1 MVYICD
7 AVLEK
12 MDLESGFQKIFA
24 SVTDAEL
31 SGDSAY
37 IYIGGVEK
45 LENLS
50 KRLSGGIDAFI
61 SGVLFLCL
69 VKSLVE
75 CEFLRNIW
83 KEVVMYLTAMSSC
96 NAMRRPYSPLL
107 LEGRVV
113 CRMMVTDEQDRKG
126 VKDLMFLSSLSFCL
140 GIDESES
147 LSYSFF

>member
-31 SGDSAY
+31 SCYSAY
-37 IYIGGVEK
+37 IYIGGVKE

-61 SGVLFLCL
+61 SRILLLCL
-69 VKSLVE
+69 VTSLVE
-75 CEFLRNIW
+75 SKFL
-83 KEVVMYLTAMSSC
+83 C
-96 NAMRRPYSPLL
+96 
-107 LEGRVV
+107 RVRHKV
-113 CRMMVTDEQDRKG
+113 CVDFASMGAGDAVRGPCAT
-126 VKDLMFLSSLSFCL
+126 
-140 GIDESES
+140 ESYE
-147 LSYSFF
+147 

>member
-1 MVYICD
+1 MVYICK
-7 AVLEK
+7 AILQK

-61 SGVLFLCL
+61 SGVLFL
-69 VKSLVE
+69 
-75 CEFLRNIW
+75 
-83 KEVVMYLTAMSSC
+83 
-96 NAMRRPYSPLL
+96 
-107 LEGRVV
+107 
-113 CRMMVTDEQDRKG
+113 
-126 VKDLMFLSSLSFCL
+126 
-140 GIDESES
+140 
-147 LSYSFF
+147 

>member
-24 SVTDAEL
+24 SVTDAEF

-37 IYIGGVEK
+37 IYICGVKELK
-45 LENLS
+45 NLS

-69 VKSLVE
+69 VTSLVE
-75 CEFLRNIW
+75 SKFLCCIW
-83 KEVVMYLTAMSSC
+83 HK
-96 NAMRRPYSPLL
+96 
-107 LEGRVV
+107 V
-113 CRMMVTDEQDRKG
+113 CVDFASMCAGDAVRG
-126 VKDLMFLSSLSFCL
+126 PCAA
-140 GIDESES
+140 ESHE
-147 LSYSFF
+147 

>member
-50 KRLSGGIDAFI
+50 KRLSGSIYAFI

-69 VKSLVE
+69 VTSLVE
-75 CEFLRNIW
+75 SKFLCCIRQ
-83 KEVVMYLTAMSSC
+83 K
-96 NAMRRPYSPLL
+96 
-107 LEGRVV
+107 V
-113 CRMMVTDEQDRKG
+113 CVDFASMCAGDAVRGPCST
-126 VKDLMFLSSLSFCL
+126 
-140 GIDESES
+140 ESHE
-147 LSYSFF
+147 